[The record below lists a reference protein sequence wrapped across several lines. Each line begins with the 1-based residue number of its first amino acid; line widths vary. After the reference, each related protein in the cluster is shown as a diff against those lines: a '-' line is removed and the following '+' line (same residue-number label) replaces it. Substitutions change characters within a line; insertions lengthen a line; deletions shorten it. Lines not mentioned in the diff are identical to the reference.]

1 MIEENEKKSQAL
13 SSFALAAFA
22 LTALLFLFISNP
34 KPEQVYALLQE
45 EAVENIRQQ
54 MSQNALIGLVES
66 ELARQVTPD
75 RMRAFFDVQHVDAVF
90 ASMFVVEPTEL
101 GKFTLQLANKPADA
115 VLFCGLATKVF
126 PCPSFVASK
135 FSNLTADIRPEST
148 ASTEAA
154 IAVDDPNAAD
164 ISNDAVQVDT
174 NQNHSAP
181 IFIGGAAVTADLKKL
196 VAAWNEAHSKR
207 ESGAFAYLYDDSI
220 LFYRVQKIRVLALP
234 LKHCSLR
241 SIRLLTSK

>member
-1 MIEENEKKSQAL
+1 
-13 SSFALAAFA
+13 
-22 LTALLFLFISNP
+22 
-34 KPEQVYALLQE
+34 VYEVLHE
-45 EAVENIRQQ
+45 EAINNIHQQ
-54 MSQNALIGLVES
+54 MSQNALIGLVGS
-66 ELARQVTPD
+66 ELAQQVTPD